1 MSIYATLWKLKFPKE
16 GDEYVGCAWIVVTA
30 QGVPPHIGTPT
41 PGMGYED
48 GDPYASFLPSPVEVD
63 EKGHDPYMR
72 AVVFVAEHTIKG
84 TDRHPQ
90 EYRNPLLILS
100 GEDYS
105 RITFEELHRR
115 LCDALRGNRA
125 PVIGEILGP
134 GGKHRVIRAED
145 EDKPHSPIKRTKMR
159 DTARDA
165 ERKQIEILSRM
176 GPEGR
181 LRAAIELSRM
191 SRKLLREGV
200 QKRHPDYDERQIR
213 LETIRLI
220 LPEELF
226 RAAYPNADER
236 LT

>member
-1 MSIYATLWKLKFPKE
+1 M
-16 GDEYVGCAWIVVTA
+16 
-30 QGVPPHIGTPT
+30 Q
-41 PGMGYED
+41 
-48 GDPYASFLPSPVEVD
+48 
-63 EKGHDPYMR
+63 
-72 AVVFVAEHTIKG
+72 
-84 TDRHPQ
+84 
-90 EYRNPLLILS
+90 
-100 GEDYS
+100 
-105 RITFEELHRR
+105 
-115 LCDALRGNRA
+115 
-125 PVIGEILGP
+125 
-134 GGKHRVIRAED
+134 
-145 EDKPHSPIKRTKMR
+145 

-181 LRAAIELSRM
+181 LCAAIELSRI
-191 SRKLLREGV
+191 SLKLLREGV